1 MFTGMTTGILTGGTG
16 GTEVVFGRESMVRIK
31 IIEIKNRF
39 NFYYIL
45 SMNQAYQSIRNQCR
59 HHACTKG
66 WRLQREG
73 AHLGLFYWKQEPWW
87 KEMYAYI
94 KSLDVTMYP
103 VDQWDWIDQHDIG
116 IDYFNERM
124 ERHRPPHPLFHD
136 YVLYR
141 LAHERIQSE

>member
-1 MFTGMTTGILTGGTG
+1 
-16 GTEVVFGRESMVRIK
+16 
-31 IIEIKNRF
+31 
-39 NFYYIL
+39 
-45 SMNQAYQSIRNQCR
+45 MNQAYQTIRTQCR
-59 HHACTKG
+59 QHACTKG
-66 WRLQREG
+66 WCLQREG

-94 KSLDVTMYP
+94 KSLDVSMYP